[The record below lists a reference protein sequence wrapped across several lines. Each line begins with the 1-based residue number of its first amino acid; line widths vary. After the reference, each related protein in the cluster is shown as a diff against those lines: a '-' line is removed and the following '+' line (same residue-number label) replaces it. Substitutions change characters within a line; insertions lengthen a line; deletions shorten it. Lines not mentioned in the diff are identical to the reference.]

1 MIFRQVDGRLLNLLT
16 VDDLSFLRVSNL
28 LHHYSIRRGIQV
40 TNKRNELYLVSTIL
54 SHLSSGSEA
63 EQF

>member
-40 TNKRNELYLVSTIL
+40 PTKRNEL
-54 SHLSSGSEA
+54 LSSIYY
-63 EQF
+63 FIPPFIRF

>member
-40 TNKRNELYLVSTIL
+40 TTNRNEL
-54 SHLSSGSEA
+54 LSSIYY
-63 EQF
+63 FIPPFIRF

>member
-16 VDDLSFLRVSNL
+16 VDDLSLLRVSNL

-40 TNKRNELYLVSTIL
+40 TTNN
-54 SHLSSGSEA
+54 
-63 EQF
+63 

>member
-40 TNKRNELYLVSTIL
+40 TTESNELLST
-54 SHLSSGSEA
+54 
-63 EQF
+63 

>member
-40 TNKRNELYLVSTIL
+40 TTRQTMYYLVII
-54 SHLSSGSEA
+54 
-63 EQF
+63 

>member
-40 TNKRNELYLVSTIL
+40 TTERNEL
-54 SHLSSGSEA
+54 LSSIYY
-63 EQF
+63 FIPPFIRF

>member
-40 TNKRNELYLVSTIL
+40 TTKRYEL
-54 SHLSSGSEA
+54 LSSIYY
-63 EQF
+63 FIPPFIRF